1 MNDVLIPCIRL
12 WTGKD
17 LNSHFEEGAIELK
30 AGVRGDF
37 LSGEIPAIKTSFQE
51 TAASGSFAWHTAPVR
66 QFVITLSGRLDFQ
79 TKEGLHFELSKD
91 KILLAEDTTG
101 SGHAWKLIGNE
112 PWRRIYVVLAPG
124 AKVPFVQK

>member
-1 MNDVLIPCIRL
+1 MNNVLIPCIRL

-17 LNSHFEEGAIELK
+17 LNSHFEEGWIALK
-30 AGVRGDF
+30 PGARGDF
-37 LSGEIPAIKTSFQE
+37 LSGEIPAVKTSFQE
-51 TAASGSFAWHTAPVR
+51 TATSGSFAWHEAPVR

-79 TKEGLHFELSKD
+79 MKEGLHFELTKD

-112 PWRRIYVVLAPG
+112 PWRRIYVVLAPE
-124 AKVPFVQK
+124 AKVPFMQK